1 MKTLFVFILGLAIGA
16 VALYYYQRQP
26 VAGSTREQ
34 LATTTHDATEAA
46 RASADRAVDKTRA
59 AASDVSDAVQQ
70 KMRDWNLTPE
80 NIRAELGRGKEV
92 VRENAARAGEKIADA
107 RIVTMIKAK
116 YVLDRDLSAVD
127 IDVDSRD
134 GRVTLNGSVASE
146 AALGK
151 AVALALDTD
160 GVRNVSS
167 RLSVAAQ

>member
-26 VAGSTREQ
+26 LAGSTGERVA
-34 LATTTHDATEAA
+34 ATTGNVTVAA
-46 RASADRAVDKTRA
+46 RESADRAVDKTRA
-59 AASDVSDAVQQ
+59 AASDVSEAVQQ

-80 NIRAELGRGKEV
+80 NIRAELARGKEV
-92 VRENAARAGEKIADA
+92 VRENAARAGDKIADA
-107 RIVTMIKAK
+107 RIIAMIKARFI
-116 YVLDRDLSAVD
+116 LDRDLSAMD

-134 GRVTLNGSVASE
+134 GRVTLNGSVGSE

-167 RLSVAAQ
+167 RLTVAAP